1 MRHLLR
7 PGERP
12 ILCRMAA
19 TTLRGP
25 VVTARAHSA
34 PCRAAA
40 SPDGKRSG
48 SFPGRSLLRVLAR
61 LGRSVRT
68 RLDPPKVRLV
78 YDPAYE
84 RAMAGVPLDPLRAD
98 RVLAFLANERL
109 VRREE
114 IELPRPAAMKNIV
127 LVHTPEYVGSL
138 QRADTLTAILGT
150 SVDEREAEQVLD
162 LQRLMA
168 GGTIEASRL
177 ALANHG
183 VAVNMGGGFHH
194 AEAGRG
200 MGFCVFNDVAIAIAR
215 LRGRGFGEKILV
227 VDLDLHDGNG
237 TRAIFA
243 ADPTVH
249 TFSIHNDHWGPTEAV
264 AATSIALGADVTDE
278 VYLGTLLKALPPVFE
293 THQPRLVFFVAGSD
307 VAADDRLGNWK
318 ISAAGILARDRFVIE
333 QARVRGVPLAMVLAG
348 GYGDGAWRYPA
359 RTLAWLLAGSEIEP
373 PNNEELTLLRFRQIK
388 GRLDPLHLTQTGS
401 GGGWELTEEDL
412 VGILPGVP
420 TQTRF
425 LSYFS
430 KVGIELMLERFGIL
444 EQLRAR
450 GFRQPTLG
458 FDLDHPLGQT
468 LRIWSAPDR
477 RELLV
482 EMRVGRSSRAIP
494 GMEVLAVEWL
504 LLQNPRE
511 DFTAERRRLPGQ
523 AHPGLGMLREFFG
536 LLVILC
542 EALELD
548 GLIFNPATYHV
559 AALSAPMIS
568 FLKPE
573 GEATLRALQ
582 DALRGLGLDEAS
594 QAVSELRVVDAD
606 SGAPVPWQPC
616 PMVLPV
622 SERLRELVSGDDYEA
637 AVRAARASL
646 RYRLAPPAAG

>member
-1 MRHLLR
+1 M
-7 PGERP
+7 
-12 ILCRMAA
+12 
-19 TTLRGP
+19 
-25 VVTARAHSA
+25 TAPARNGAY
-34 PCRAAA
+34 RAAA
-40 SPDGKRSG
+40 FPPPTRSA
-48 SFPGRSLLRVLAR
+48 PGAGRVLLRALAR
-61 LGRSVRT
+61 LGRSVRN
-68 RLDPPKVRLV
+68 RLHPPPVRLV
-78 YDPAYE
+78 YHPAYE

-127 LVHTPEYVGSL
+127 LVHTPAYIDSL
-138 QRADTLTAILGT
+138 QRPATLTAILGI
-150 SVDEREAEQVLD
+150 SVDEREAEQVVD

-168 GGTIEASRL
+168 GGTIWASL
-177 ALANHG
+177 SALANRG
-183 VAVNMGGGFHH
+183 VVVNMGGGFHH
-194 AEAGRG
+194 AEAARG

-215 LRGRGFGEKILV
+215 LRARGYAEPILV

-237 TRAIFA
+237 ARAIFA
-243 ADPTVH
+243 ADPTVY
-249 TFSIHNDHWGPTEAV
+249 TLSIHNEHWGPTEAV
-264 AATSIALGADVTDE
+264 ASTSVALGADVTDE
-278 VYLGTLLKALPPVFE
+278 VYLGTLLKVLPPIFAA
-293 THQPRLVFFVAGSD
+293 HRPRLVFFVAGYD
-307 VAADDRLGNWK
+307 VADDDRLGNWK
-318 ISAAGILARDRFVIE
+318 ISAAGIIARDRFVIE
-333 QARVRGVPLAMVLAG
+333 QARAHEAPLVMVIAG

-359 RTLAWLLAGSEIEP
+359 RTLAWLFAGSEIEP

-388 GRLDPLHLTQTGS
+388 SRLDPLRLTQTGS

-412 VGILPGVP
+412 VGLLPGVP

-430 KVGIELMLERFGIL
+430 KVGIELMLEQFGIL

-477 RELLV
+477 KELLV
-482 EMRVGRSSRAIP
+482 EIRVARSARAIP
-494 GMEVLAVEWL
+494 GNEVMAVEWM

-511 DFTAERRRLPGQ
+511 PFTEERRRLPGQ

-548 GLIFNPATYHV
+548 GLLFNPATYHV

-573 GEATLRALQ
+573 HEAFFRAVQ
-582 DALRGLGLDEAS
+582 DAVLDLGLDEAS
-594 QAVSELRVVDAD
+594 LAVSELRVIDEATRR
-606 SGAPVPWQPC
+606 PVEWQPC

-622 SERLRELVSGDDYEA
+622 SERLRELVSGDVYEA
-637 AVRAARASL
+637 AAREARASL
-646 RYRLAPPAAG
+646 RYRLAPPAKA